1 MKITEEQLKVL
12 ATLKCERL
20 SSDDNNLRLVE
31 EFFNNKESLSNTL
44 KNEAYEDDEA
54 GNIVYY
60 LIKDSENNILFYFS
74 LKCGVLYDKYIN
86 GELYQQLKGVLDNL
100 IQLSL
105 DEKTSEADKKI
116 IYTILCDVRNRKGI
130 AKKSLSSIS
139 RKNTTIEEFEKMMGD
154 NTEKVGATFAGIEI
168 VQFCRN
174 EENNKWSSCGIDKKL
189 GVIVFWNF
197 IVPIVLKVREYVGC
211 QYLFLFAADESEDE
225 NLVNYYKY
233 WLKFKQDENLK
244 TAMPL
249 YDLKCKF
256 LYQEAGSLA
265 EKREKFF
272 NNFNPD
278 EDDV

>member
-1 MKITEEQLKVL
+1 MKITEEQLKIL

-31 EFFNNKESLSNTL
+31 EFFNKKESLSNTL

-86 GELYQQLKGVLDNL
+86 GELYQQLKGVVDNL

-116 IYTILCDVRNRKGI
+116 IDTILCDVRNRKGI

-174 EENNKWSSCGIDKKL
+174 EENNKWSSYGIDKKL

-244 TAMPL
+244 TTMPL

>member
-1 MKITEEQLKVL
+1 
-12 ATLKCERL
+12 L

-31 EFFNNKESLSNTL
+31 EFFNKKESLSNTL

-86 GELYQQLKGVLDNL
+86 GELYQQLKGVVDNL

-116 IYTILCDVRNRKGI
+116 IDTILCDVRNRKGI

-174 EENNKWSSCGIDKKL
+174 EENNKWSSYGIDKKL

>member
-31 EFFNNKESLSNTL
+31 EFFNKKESLSNTL

-86 GELYQQLKGVLDNL
+86 GELYQQLKGVVDNL

-116 IYTILCDVRNRKGI
+116 IDTILCDVRNRKGI

-174 EENNKWSSCGIDKKL
+174 EENNKWSSYGIDKKL

>member
-1 MKITEEQLKVL
+1 MKITEEQLKIL

-31 EFFNNKESLSNTL
+31 EFFNKKESLSNTL

-54 GNIVYY
+54 GNIAYY

-86 GELYQQLKGVLDNL
+86 GELYQQLKGVVDNL

-116 IYTILCDVRNRKGI
+116 IDTILCDVRNRKGI

-139 RKNTTIEEFEKMMGD
+139 RKNTTIEDFERMMGD

-174 EENNKWSSCGIDKKL
+174 EENNKWSSYGIDKKL

-197 IVPIVLKVREYVGC
+197 IVPIVLKVREHVGC

>member
-31 EFFNNKESLSNTL
+31 EFFNKKESLSNTL

-60 LIKDSENNILFYFS
+60 LIKDSKNNILFYFS

-86 GELYQQLKGVLDNL
+86 GELYQQLKGVVDNL

-174 EENNKWSSCGIDKKL
+174 EENNKWSSYGIDKKL

>member
-1 MKITEEQLKVL
+1 MKITEEQLKIL

-20 SSDDNNLRLVE
+20 SSDDNNLRLVD
-31 EFFNNKESLSNTL
+31 EFFNKKESLSNTL

-86 GELYQQLKGVLDNL
+86 GELYQQLKGVVDNL

-116 IYTILCDVRNRKGI
+116 IDTILCDVRNRKGI
-130 AKKSLSSIS
+130 AKKTLSSIS

-174 EENNKWSSCGIDKKL
+174 EENNKWSSYGIDKKL

>member
-31 EFFNNKESLSNTL
+31 EFFNKKESLSNTL

-86 GELYQQLKGVLDNL
+86 GELYQQLKGVVDNL
-100 IQLSL
+100 ILLSL

-116 IYTILCDVRNRKGI
+116 IDTILCDVRNRKGI

-174 EENNKWSSCGIDKKL
+174 EENNKWRSCGIDKKL

-197 IVPIVLKVREYVGC
+197 IVPIVLKVREHVGC